1 MRAVEFNKRRDNI
14 VDVQHIPLCV
24 APRSG
29 LQWQA
34 LVYGKPRRPQPV
46 GLRPLF
52 GGVLLRRAVHDPAY
66 AVHVAVPEVPQDLI
80 GIGRQHHDLL
90 RRERLED
97 VAPVLVDRPAIG
109 AHLGRKRGDR
119 SFPAAEGQSCRPR
132 RPLVRHD
139 AVLEL
144 LRHAPDLPVRELV
157 DEGALDDDAD
167 SVGEPLPHALLLLE
181 VCLDLPS
188 RRGEREGKEGGREE
202 RVDAFAKG
210 QRWQLESKRKGGRG
224 KGEQQR
230 MRRDR
235 AGQSAALGPE
245 GANQRRGELSACFPI
260 RPRGPSA
267 GADGIA
273 RARGHRAEEV
283 ARRPRHVC

>member
-181 VCLDLPS
+181 VCLDPPLVRLLLPS
-188 RRGEREGKEGGREE
+188 SGLLRRQGLQLLLLLLPIDLVARLPISF
-202 RVDAFAKG
+202 VAFRTLTVTVLRSVKPH
-210 QRWQLESKRKGGRG
+210 KHH
-224 KGEQQR
+224 
-230 MRRDR
+230 
-235 AGQSAALGPE
+235 
-245 GANQRRGELSACFPI
+245 
-260 RPRGPSA
+260 PS
-267 GADGIA
+267 GADRKTVQVSTTPFSHTQKRTFPQPRCKLGISSNA
-273 RARGHRAEEV
+273 
-283 ARRPRHVC
+283 